1 MTATTRRTAPAGIA
15 LLGATVVALPVAAAP
30 ATPAPAWSVPS
41 IELTASAALD
51 LVDSVADWLQPSLTT
66 ALVETL
72 VTAPDATGPIGGAIE
87 SLYSALE
94 YWVNYGVTLVEWAA
108 EWVPF
113 VGLLAPQIG
122 FIYDFG
128 ESLVQS
134 ALWSSIAVLDGSIS
148 FGAGLSDF
156 GTDFAAA
163 VGAFITD
170 QIRWIKD
177 LLPPLPFPIG
187 LSTTM
192 LPDLASALAPD
203 LTTMLQPGADLGAG
217 ALSGVA
223 GDLAANLSQL
233 LLGLFA

>member
-1 MTATTRRTAPAGIA
+1 MTVTTRRTAPAGIA
-15 LLGATVVALPVAAAP
+15 LLGATVVALPVTAAP
-30 ATPAPAWSVPS
+30 ATPAPAWSIPS

-94 YWVNYGVTLVEWAA
+94 YWVNYGVTVVEWAA
-108 EWVPF
+108 GWVPF

-122 FIYDFG
+122 FVYDFG
-128 ESLVQS
+128 ETLVQS

-163 VGAFITD
+163 VGAFIND
-170 QIRWIKD
+170 QIRWITGF
-177 LLPPLPFPIG
+177 LPPLPR
-187 LSTTM
+187 
-192 LPDLASALAPD
+192 SAWP
-203 LTTMLQPGADLGAG
+203 PPCCRIWR
-217 ALSGVA
+217 VR
-223 GDLAANLSQL
+223 L
-233 LLGLFA
+233 LRI